1 MWLGADTSDPIITFL
16 NLGVTGAIVVAAISG
31 LLWFKPAVTK
41 MVEDHAESLKLMRED
56 KLKAEAQRDEAIE
69 TLQTQIIPLL
79 TNFTQT
85 IQTLMPLLQD
95 LVQQRAR
102 RDDERQRNE

>member
-1 MWLGADTSDPIITFL
+1 MWLSATTSDPIITFL
-16 NLGVTGAIVVAAISG
+16 NLGVTGAVIVAAISG

-41 MVEDHAESLKLMRED
+41 MVDDHAETLKVMRED
-56 KLKAEAQRDEAIE
+56 KLKAEAQRDDAIE

-95 LVQQRAR
+95 LVRQQAQ
-102 RDDERQRNE
+102 RDDDRKRHE